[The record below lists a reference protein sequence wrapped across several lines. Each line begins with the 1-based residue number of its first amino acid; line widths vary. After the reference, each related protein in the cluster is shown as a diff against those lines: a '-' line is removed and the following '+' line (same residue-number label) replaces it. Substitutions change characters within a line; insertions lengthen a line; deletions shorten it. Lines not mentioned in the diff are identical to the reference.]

1 MTDNKD
7 YERAQIKRVRDA
19 ENVESYAVQIDAR
32 HADGT
37 TSTKWLNITREEM
50 LDIGRVIVG
59 DALAI
64 RVHMGE
70 GYKADY

>member
-19 ENVESYAVQIDAR
+19 ENVESYALQIDAR

-50 LDIGRVIVG
+50 LDIGRLIVG
-59 DALAI
+59 DAIAV
-64 RVHMGE
+64 RRHG
-70 GYKADY
+70 GTAYRTDY